1 MTLLLITLVTLAVIA
16 IFLTRRTKRLAKPED
31 SIYSGYGI
39 PMTEQEIELECQS
52 NNQVLELLER
62 NIAASGFF
70 RAEKIRELIATLKE
84 GSIPFG
90 RTNTR
95 VAFDGGPLLT
105 VEEKKALGLN
115 TRMKYSKKFI
125 DYFEPSAFRTI
136 EPKATLECMHLD
148 AFHRVSRQK
157 ELLRFKKLG
166 FVKEVEIV
174 PCGDSRDCRKIKR
187 LKKVYRLE
195 EVPELPLPGC
205 NAPYCR
211 CMYVPIISK
220 HA

>member
-1 MTLLLITLVTLAVIA
+1 MTLSLIAAVTLAVIA
-16 IFLTRRTKRLAKPED
+16 IFFTRRTKRSAKPED
-31 SIYSGYGI
+31 SIHSGYGI
-39 PMTEQEIELECQS
+39 PMTEQEIESERQS
-52 NNQVLELLER
+52 NNQILELLER
-62 NIAASGFF
+62 NIVASGLF
-70 RAEKIRELIATLKE
+70 RTEKIPELIATLRE
-84 GSIPFG
+84 GSTPFG

-105 VEEKKALGLN
+105 VGEKRALGLN

-125 DYFEPSAFRTI
+125 EYFEPSALRTI

-157 ELLRFKKLG
+157 ELLSFKKLG
-166 FVKEVEIV
+166 FVKEVEIL
-174 PCGDSRDCRKIKR
+174 PCGDSRDCGKIKR
-187 LKKVYRLE
+187 LKKIYRLE

-205 NAPYCR
+205 DAPYCR

-220 HA
+220 DA